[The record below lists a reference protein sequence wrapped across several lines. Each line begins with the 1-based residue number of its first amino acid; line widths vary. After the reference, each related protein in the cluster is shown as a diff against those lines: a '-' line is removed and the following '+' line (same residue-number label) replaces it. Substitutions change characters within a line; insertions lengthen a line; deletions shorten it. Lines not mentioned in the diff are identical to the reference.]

1 MKRLNLVLC
10 ALFFVV
16 FTGCAGN
23 KPTISEDWNWRPAT
37 LAVVFTNPV
46 VVNAEDIEDDL
57 PEYVNK
63 FHEWMS
69 LQLKKNIDSKAELIN
84 NNTPLRVNV
93 MYYPLGISGN
103 VNFYMSDS
111 GIMFNGKDVFAAEE
125 ERLALPDAD
134 AYLFIDAINI
144 NSVLTGGGMGLLGLL
159 LHEGM
164 MTMKAS
170 YAFYDGKTHQRI
182 GVGTLDAIEE
192 YAFGVARSN
201 WESLMETAVKK
212 LFDETPVLECD
223 HCSVRSEANW
233 GERKVSPQGT
243 LRKEEP
249 KKSVWD

>member
-1 MKRLNLVLC
+1 MKRLKFALC
-10 ALFFVV
+10 AMILLAL
-16 FTGCAGN
+16 TGCAGN
-23 KPTISEDWNWRPAT
+23 KPVISESWNWRPAT
-37 LAVVFTNPV
+37 IAVIFTNPV
-46 VVNAEDIEDDL
+46 VANAEDVADDL
-57 PEYVNK
+57 PEYVNN
-63 FHEWMS
+63 FPEWMS
-69 LQLKKNIDSKAELIN
+69 LEIKRNIDSKAELIN
-84 NNTPLRVNV
+84 NNTPLRVTM

-103 VNFYMSDS
+103 VNFYMGES

-125 ERLALPDAD
+125 ERLALPEAD

-144 NSVLTGGGMGLLGLL
+144 NSVLTGGGMGLIGLL

-182 GVGTLDAIEE
+182 GVGSLEAIEE

-201 WESLMETAVKK
+201 WESLMEIAVKK

-223 HCSVRSEANW
+223 HCSVRAEAKW
-233 GERKVSPQGT
+233 GERKISSQGAP
-243 LRKEEP
+243 RNEEP